1 VPSGRAR
8 LEFIELI
15 EIRRGAAK
23 LENVKVKVR
32 PEMVDSGATDVD
44 AIIIGAGFAGLR
56 ALYEL
61 RRLGLTVKL
70 FEAGSDVGGTWYWNR
85 YPGARTDSEA
95 WAYCYSFSEELQDEW
110 VWPERMPTWDQ
121 VLAYLRH
128 VADRFDMRKDIQFD
142 TRIRSAAYDESMN
155 SWLIVSEKGHPL
167 RSRYLVTATGLLT
180 VPLDPPFKGL
190 ETFAGEK
197 YLSSRWPNGRVDL
210 KGKRV
215 AMIGSGSTAV
225 QILPVIAHTAAHVT
239 MFQRTPNY
247 VLPGRNHPLDED
259 QREGIRAH
267 RHEIWNVVRNQVF
280 AFPIEPANRTYE
292 SVPPERRRA
301 IFEAGWEDGGFRF
314 VFGTFDDLL
323 VNETSNAAAAE
334 FIRDKI
340 RAIVKDPKTA
350 SLLCPTYPF
359 GLKRPPLGNFYYE
372 SFNRPNVSL
381 VDVSKNPILEITP
394 TGLRTRTE
402 EYEFDVLVF
411 ALGFD
416 AMTGAL
422 THMDI
427 RGRNGQTI
435 RDKWSAG
442 PRTHLG
448 ITVDGF
454 PNFFMISGPHTPF
467 ANVPPIID
475 GTVSWIGRAI
485 RSLREGGYES
495 IEATPEAVQAWG
507 RHIQDLLDATL
518 LGKGTEVNSWFL
530 GANVPGKAH
539 AVLFYFGGAA
549 AYFQELEDSVNRQF
563 AGFTRA
569 RVRHEGA
576 RIRGG

>member
-1 VPSGRAR
+1 M
-8 LEFIELI
+8 LEKIKRQRDPDAPEP
-15 EIRRGAAK
+15 ERRG
-23 LENVKVKVR
+23 
-32 PEMVDSGATDVD
+32 SIDVD

-61 RRLGLTVKL
+61 RQIGLTVKV

-95 WAYCYSFSEELQDEW
+95 WAYCYSFSAELQDEW
-110 VWPERMPTWDQ
+110 IWPERMPTWDQ

-128 VADRFDMRKDIQFD
+128 VAERFNLRKDIQFD
-142 TRIRSAAYDESMN
+142 TRIKSATYDEDSN
-155 SWLIVSEKGHPL
+155 GWTVAGEKGQTL

-180 VPLDPPFKGL
+180 VPLNPPFKGI
-190 ETFAGEK
+190 ESFKGER
-197 YLSSRWPNGRVDL
+197 YLSSRWPHTRVDL

-215 AMIGSGSTAV
+215 GIIGSGATAV
-225 QILPVIAHTAAHVT
+225 QILPIVAHTAAHVT

-247 VLPGRNHPLDED
+247 VLPGRNHPLDEE
-259 QREGIRAH
+259 QREGIRA
-267 RHEIWNVVRNQVF
+267 RRDELWNVVRNQVF
-280 AFPIEPANRTYE
+280 AFPIDPANRTYE
-292 SVPPERRRA
+292 SVPPEKRRA

-323 VNETSNAAAAE
+323 VNETSNAAASE
-334 FIRDKI
+334 FIREKI

-350 SLLCPTYPF
+350 ELLCPTYAF

-372 SFNRPNVSL
+372 TFNRPNVSL
-381 VDVSKNPILEITP
+381 VDVSEDPIIEITP
-394 TGLRTRTE
+394 TGLKTRTG
-402 EYEFDVLVF
+402 EYEFDVLIF

-427 RGRNGQTI
+427 RGRHGQTI
-435 RDKWSAG
+435 RDKWNAG

-454 PNFFMISGPHTPF
+454 PNFFMVSGPHTPF
-467 ANVPPIID
+467 ANVPPIVE
-475 GTVSWIGRAI
+475 GTVRWIGQAI
-485 RSLREGGYES
+485 RSLREGGHES
-495 IEATPEAVQAWG
+495 MEATPEAVEQWG
-507 RHIQDLLDATL
+507 RHIQELLDATL

-549 AYFQELEDSVNRQF
+549 AYFKELEESLQRDFVGF
-563 AGFTRA
+563 ALAKAGKKLELA
-569 RVRHEGA
+569 SEGVR
-576 RIRGG
+576 